1 MRVDLRKLGDG
12 ADNRSVTR
20 DKSCVR
26 VFFYDLRNY
35 LI

>member
-1 MRVDLRKLGDG
+1 MNTDVWGSLDG